1 MKLHTKIP
9 LNAAKTQFGYE
20 HSVLLLGSCFAENIG
35 EQLQYHK
42 FQTTVNPFGILFH
55 PLAIERVLQDAHKD
69 TVYYEASVFEL
80 DGVWKSFLAHSRLNA
95 LTQGATLDK
104 LRSAQEALKKSIQ
117 EASHIFITLGTAW
130 VYQDIA
136 SGMPVA
142 NCHKVPQK
150 AFVKGLM
157 PVDQIVASL
166 QRQRAIIAQMNSK
179 AQVIFTVS
187 PVRHLKDGM
196 IENSRSKAHLITAVH
211 AVVNEA
217 DTHYFP
223 AYELM
228 MDELRD
234 YRFYASDMLHPSE
247 QAIQYIWQRFVE
259 VYAFAKAQST
269 LKEIA
274 VIQAGLNHRPF
285 NAGSKEHQTF
295 LQKLRDSITSIQN
308 KHPYIQF

>member
-1 MKLHTKIP
+1 MKLHTQIP
-9 LNAAKTQFGYE
+9 FLPSKAQFGYE
-20 HSVLLLGSCFAENIG
+20 DKLLMLGSCFAENMG
-35 EQLQYHK
+35 EQLEHHK
-42 FQTTVNPFGILFH
+42 FQVEVNPFGILFH
-55 PLAIERVLQDAHKD
+55 PLAIERVLHDAHVGTIYD
-69 TVYYEASVFEL
+69 ETSVFEL
-80 DGVWKSFLAHSRLNA
+80 DGVWKSFLAHSRLN
-95 LTQGATLDK
+95 TVSQGAILDK
-104 LRSAQEALKKSIQ
+104 LRTAQKQLKEAVE
-117 EASHIFITLGTAW
+117 EASHVFITVGTAW

-166 QRQRAIIAQMNSK
+166 ERQRAIISQMNPK
-179 AQVIFTVS
+179 AQVVFTVS

-196 IENSRSKAHLITAVH
+196 IENSRSKAHLISGVH
-211 AVVNEA
+211 ALMN
-217 DTHYFP
+217 DTNTHYFP

-234 YRFYASDMLHPSE
+234 YRFYASDMLHPSK

-259 VYAFAKAQST
+259 VYAFAKAEST

-274 VIQAGLNHRPF
+274 VIQAGLQHRPF
-285 NAGSKEHQTF
+285 NASGKEHQSF
-295 LQKLRDSITSIQN
+295 LQKIRKRIAAIQTEYP
-308 KHPYIQF
+308 HIHF

>member
-1 MKLHTKIP
+1 MNLQTKLSIAP
-9 LNAAKTQFGYE
+9 AAQSFGYE
-20 HSVLLLGSCFAENIG
+20 DKLLMLGSCFSEHIG
-35 EQLQYHK
+35 AQLQYHK
-42 FQTTVNPFGILFH
+42 FQVEVNPFGILFH
-55 PLAIERVLQDAHKD
+55 PLAIERVLHDAQEGK
-69 TVYYEASVFEL
+69 VYDETSVFEL

-95 LTQGATLDK
+95 LTKGAVLDK
-104 LRSAQEALKKSIQ
+104 LRAAQLHLRTSIE

-130 VYQDIA
+130 VYQEIA

-150 AFVKGLM
+150 TFVKGLM
-157 PVDQIVASL
+157 PVAQIVASL
-166 QRQRAIIAQMNSK
+166 QRQQVIISQMNPK
-179 AQVIFTVS
+179 AHVVFTVS

-196 IENSRSKAHLITAVH
+196 IENSRSKAHLISGVH
-211 AVVNEA
+211 AVVNGA
-217 DTHYFP
+217 STHYFP

-247 QAIQYIWQRFVE
+247 QAIRYIWERFVE

-274 VIQAGLNHRPF
+274 LVQAGLQHRPF
-285 NAGSKEHQTF
+285 NSSGQGHQVF
-295 LQKLRDSITSIQN
+295 LQKIRERISAIE
-308 KHPYIQF
+308 KEFPHIQF